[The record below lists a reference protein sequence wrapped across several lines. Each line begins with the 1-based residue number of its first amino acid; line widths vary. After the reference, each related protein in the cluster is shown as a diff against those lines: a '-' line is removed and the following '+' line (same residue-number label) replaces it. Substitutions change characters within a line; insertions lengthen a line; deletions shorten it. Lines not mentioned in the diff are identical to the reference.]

1 MRKLKANLHFRSG
14 GNTDMMRKGIRI
26 LCAVCLIFSA
36 AILTTDAIRTSVTG
50 AETNVSP
57 TQQAEQA
64 PYMLG
69 EYQGR
74 IASYRTGSTEPMEVF
89 DIYLDSLPTVNQQE
103 LLHGIPAQTIQEL
116 QRLIEDYTS

>member
-1 MRKLKANLHFRSG
+1 
-14 GNTDMMRKGIRI
+14 MMRKGIRI

-57 TQQAEQA
+57 TQQTEQA

-89 DIYLDSLPTVNQQE
+89 DVYLDSLPTVNQQE
-103 LLHGIPAQTIQEL
+103 LLHGIRAQTIQEL

>member
-1 MRKLKANLHFRSG
+1 MRKLKANFHFRSG

-57 TQQAEQA
+57 TQQTEQA

-74 IASYRTGSTEPMEVF
+74 IASYRPGSTAPLDVF
-89 DIYLDSLPTVNQQE
+89 DVY
-103 LLHGIPAQTIQEL
+103 
-116 QRLIEDYTS
+116 

>member
-1 MRKLKANLHFRSG
+1 
-14 GNTDMMRKGIRI
+14 MMRKGIRI

-36 AILTTDAIRTSVTG
+36 VRTSVTG
-50 AETNVSP
+50 AETNAAH

-69 EYQGR
+69 EYQGK

-89 DIYLDSLPTVNQQE
+89 DIYLDSLPAVNRQE
-103 LLHGIPAQTIQEL
+103 LLHGIPAQTVQEL

>member
-1 MRKLKANLHFRSG
+1 
-14 GNTDMMRKGIRI
+14 MMRKGIRI

-36 AILTTDAIRTSVTG
+36 AFLTTDAIRTSVTG

-57 TQQAEQA
+57 TQQPEQA
-64 PYMLG
+64 AYMLG

-89 DIYLDSLPTVNQQE
+89 DVYLDSLPTVNQQE